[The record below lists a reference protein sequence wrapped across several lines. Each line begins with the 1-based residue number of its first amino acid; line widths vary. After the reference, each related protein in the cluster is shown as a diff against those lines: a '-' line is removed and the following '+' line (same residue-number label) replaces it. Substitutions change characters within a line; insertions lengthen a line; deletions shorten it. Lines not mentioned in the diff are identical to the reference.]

1 MGPGSWRGTPRR
13 IRSTAGAVALA
24 FTLLVPGVMQSTP
37 IAAAD
42 SLGELVVQAAP
53 GKSIADVNR
62 KFGSV
67 TELAIVNS
75 TPTVVTQALVKS
87 QAVNAT
93 YAAMQADA
101 KSATPTVGWVEPNVA
116 ADEPRAQD
124 DSGADPYCPKPPAD
138 LGTSDVNGQDDSGA
152 DGRCT
157 RQIPIGGLLHY
168 PNQYGVSRA
177 AFDRAQT
184 VEKGDGII
192 VAVLDTQ
199 VDALHPTFLLRT
211 IGGLDLLG
219 ASLFTTLSTK
229 GADHGHGTFVAGV
242 VLRAAPAA
250 KIMPVRVL
258 DDDGRGSTAQVA
270 AGIRWAVAHHA
281 DVINMSLD
289 TPTDSRVLR
298 EAVAYALS
306 QNVVLVAAY
315 GNEGKNSPAVYPADY
330 PGVISVMATD
340 QDDVRASFSNYGRP
354 GVVAAPGVNIIS
366 TYPQGL
372 FAVGS
377 GTSYAAPWV
386 AGEAAL
392 ILDHN
397 ANLTPAQVLTQI
409 QKTADDVS
417 GANGGTKFTRINSY
431 RALGR

>member
-1 MGPGSWRGTPRR
+1 LLAPGL
-13 IRSTAGAVALA
+13 I
-24 FTLLVPGVMQSTP
+24 QSTP

-42 SLGELVVQAAP
+42 SVGELVVQAAP
-53 GKSIADVNR
+53 GKSISDVLS
-62 KFGSV
+62 KFGTPSTLSNSLTIV
-67 TELAIVNS
+67 TDSKTNKPV
-75 TPTVVTQALVKS
+75 QALLKS
-87 QAVNAT
+87 SAVNAT
-93 YAAMQADA
+93 YASMQADA
-101 KSATPTVGWVEPNVA
+101 TSATPTVGWVEPNVA

-138 LGTSDVNGQDDSGA
+138 LQGDVAGQDDSGA

-157 RQIPIGGLLHY
+157 RQIPLQGLLHY
-168 PNQYGVSRA
+168 GNQYGFGRA
-177 AFDRAQT
+177 AFDRAQA

-211 IGGLDLLG
+211 VGGLDLLG

-242 VLRAAPAA
+242 VLRAAPQA

-258 DDDGRGSTAQVA
+258 NDDGRGSTAQVA
-270 AGIRWAVAHHA
+270 AGIHFAVDHHA
-281 DVINMSLD
+281 NVINMSLD
-289 TPTDSRVLR
+289 TPTDSRALH
-298 EAVAYALS
+298 EAVNYALS
-306 QNVVLVAAY
+306 KNVVLVAAY
-315 GNEGKNSPAVYPADY
+315 GNEGKNSPHVYPADY

-340 QDDVRASFSNYGRP
+340 QNDVRASFSNYGRP

-366 TYPQGL
+366 TFPQGL

-377 GTSYAAPWV
+377 GTSYATPWV

-397 ANLTPAQVLTQI
+397 ANATPAQVLSLI
-409 QKTADDVS
+409 QNSADDVS
-417 GANGGTKFTRINSY
+417 GANGGAKFTRINSG